1 MKKIFTY
8 LAVAALVAVAC
19 DDMYGPVETPTTP
32 DKAGSVE
39 IQIDTLGDD
48 TLAFTLIPEE
58 GASYFSYLVAEGPAE
73 SLDSMAVY
81 QCKAGGMIKGT
92 FLASEVADTTLTLG
106 GLSPDTPYTIYAVAG
121 SPQGIPGSVAVKE
134 VVTPDGITIA
144 ITDFKEVTDSSVVL
158 SFSEKVFLGE
168 GEITATYY
176 AANLGM
182 QAMGT
187 VKAVADS
194 IIVDGNTVTVQFEG
208 LPHGA
213 YYTVSYPE
221 GMFTDSVKNKIKAFN
236 SSFSAEEGAFS
247 GIYSRKDTVAF
258 ALEAQLPEEQ
268 QMFSDWQTAMF
279 SVGTAVDSTLA
290 VTGKGKV
297 VAEYHTPG
305 KVISIDMVLNQHYM
319 FGESGVGMICPEAPA
334 FGTTI
339 VFSFQQDAFQD
350 IWGNPTKAAEYA
362 TLYAYDYTIETIAGY
377 YAVDYYSYF
386 YGANYG
392 WEKTSIKIEAL
403 EGSET
408 FNVQITEFYGIPCET
423 PIVAHFEP
431 TSGILTI
438 PSGQHFA
445 NGMDYYYGSDGSP
458 VQDENGEYILL
469 DVALVFATYSGDPL
483 VVKMPEA
490 GVLEYETTTTAGL
503 FGIEEYYGEE
513 LYNYY
518 DMLIAFTAE
527 KTEEPAAEEPA
538 TMSVKKL
545 VKKNI
550 L

>member
-8 LAVAALVAVAC
+8 LAVAALLAVAC

-194 IIVDGNTVTVQFEG
+194 IVVDGNTVTVQFEG

-221 GMFTDSVKNKIKAFN
+221 GMFTDSVKNKIKALS

-305 KVISIDMVLNQHYM
+305 KVISIDMVLNQHYI
-319 FGESGVGMICPEAPA
+319 FGESGVGMACPEAPA

-339 VFSFQQDAFQD
+339 VFSFQQDAFRD

-386 YGANYG
+386 YGADYG

-423 PIVAHFEP
+423 PVVAHFEP

-445 NGMDYYYGSDGSP
+445 NGMDYYYGSDGYP

-469 DVALVFATYSGDPL
+469 DVAFVFATYSGDPL

-513 LYNYY
+513 FYTYY

>member
-8 LAVAALVAVAC
+8 LAVAALMAVAC

-176 AANLGM
+176 AVNLGM

-221 GMFTDSVKNKIKAFN
+221 GMFTDSVKNKIKALS

-268 QMFSDWQTAMF
+268 QMFSDWQTARF

-290 VTGKGKV
+290 DTGKGKV

-350 IWGNPTKAAEYA
+350 IWGNPTKAVEYA
-362 TLYAYDYTIETIAGY
+362 TLCAYDYTIDDIIGTFAFTAPDNVTQSY
-377 YAVDYYSYF
+377 VDGSF
-386 YGANYG
+386 V
-392 WEKTSIKIEAL
+392 IEASDDP
-403 EGSET
+403 EKGNVMITT
-408 FNVQITEFYGIPCET
+408 FAGIPCMAPIYATFT
-423 PIVAHFEP
+423 PESGSLELYGMQVFYEYVDDAGTP
-431 TSGILTI
+431 DDTSDDAEVWYVFYTYTYDYLHLT
-438 PSGQHFA
+438 
-445 NGMDYYYGSDGSP
+445 
-458 VQDENGEYILL
+458 
-469 DVALVFATYSGDPL
+469 
-483 VVKMPEA
+483 MPEA
-490 GVLEYETTTTAGL
+490 GVLTSPDDY
-503 FGIEEYYGEE
+503 FGIAIAVNGTLSQWAALYLDFNAELVSVEESVP
-513 LYNYY
+513 
-518 DMLIAFTAE
+518 TALSNGIVKFS
-527 KTEEPAAEEPA
+527 KTLPLN
-538 TMSVKKL
+538 VR
-545 VKKNI
+545 
-550 L
+550 